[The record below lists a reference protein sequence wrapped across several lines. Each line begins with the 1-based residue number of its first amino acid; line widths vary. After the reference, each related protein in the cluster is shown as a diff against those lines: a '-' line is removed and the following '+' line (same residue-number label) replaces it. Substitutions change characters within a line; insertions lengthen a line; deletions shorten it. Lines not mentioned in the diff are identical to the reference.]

1 MCSSRPEVPGVGP
14 SDFDPVTFLQA
25 SLFVSKLFL
34 LRLRLRTLGL
44 CLRKN
49 ITHPAI
55 HQVFGFSSS
64 RWAANYRVMQ
74 IARQEVSQEILV
86 MQRSL
91 PCLMTSIFGTNFAT
105 HPSYVFLS
113 KSAHL
118 LLESSWKLIISSA
131 TAEKRVN
138 QSPALEPPLNLS
150 DTTLSAH
157 AESVLSRGPKFA
169 PAYEPS
175 RIDQPAA
182 VHQVASKIPE
192 PERQDF
198 LATGSRVVCRYG
210 RAPPSKLDFLE
221 VVDELRRSELKL
233 LEADK
238 TGVFVVMT
246 AGDFNNRLGAVLDKN
261 FTKMKSRP
269 SGSLRTEAKTI
280 CKANE
285 LTFLLNKLSKPSDQY
300 LRVFFTAKTHKQ
312 NTPFRGIV
320 SESGCWQRHLAL
332 FLQKHLTAVP
342 LDQPFRVG
350 CSLEVLPYLR
360 ELHSAGPDVAMFS
373 LDVTDMFYSLD
384 VVVLMDCIEQA
395 VTQSGVAKFQNST
408 GITLE
413 AFLQLVDVYLR
424 STLVEHQGNIYR
436 QKSGVCIGSCLAP
449 VLSEFY
455 MSSVDLAV
463 ERELGVEAPG
473 TKVFRFVDD
482 YLVLHTAGTTSAS
495 IERVF
500 STHSQGLKFT
510 SEDPSDGELQF
521 LDLRLHT
528 NPNGLC
534 WGFQQRTKKPVL
546 PFGSNHSKTVK
557 SGIVRSLLSSSRT
570 KSCSHF
576 SQTSLTAQIC
586 RLRKAGYPRDLL
598 VTSLKSLI
606 SQPHPDRARPPRPK
620 KFAVIPYHHSTSH
633 RLRAA
638 ARRYDVDVAL
648 SCRFRLGSMCRLV
661 NDPQRRSRAGCAKKH
676 KTPFISCATGRVYSI
691 PLSCGAEYIG
701 QTGRCVN
708 DRLGEHDR
716 EIKKGD
722 IESQHPFLR
731 HRGACSSCEPRFH
744 NARILG
750 SHRDRYGREI
760 IEAYAMQQASQNISS
775 PSLVLSEREAA
786 YLRPQ
791 LAALTRARGALA
803 P

>member
-1 MCSSRPEVPGVGP
+1 M
-14 SDFDPVTFLQA
+14 
-25 SLFVSKLFL
+25 FL

-175 RIDQPAA
+175 RIDQLAA

-285 LTFLLNKLSKPSDQY
+285 LTFLLNKLSKPSD
-300 LRVFFTAKTHKQ
+300 
-312 NTPFRGIV
+312 
-320 SESGCWQRHLAL
+320 
-332 FLQKHLTAVP
+332 
-342 LDQPFRVG
+342 
-350 CSLEVLPYLR
+350 
-360 ELHSAGPDVAMFS
+360 
-373 LDVTDMFYSLD
+373 
-384 VVVLMDCIEQA
+384 
-395 VTQSGVAKFQNST
+395 
-408 GITLE
+408 
-413 AFLQLVDVYLR
+413 
-424 STLVEHQGNIYR
+424 
-436 QKSGVCIGSCLAP
+436 
-449 VLSEFY
+449 
-455 MSSVDLAV
+455 
-463 ERELGVEAPG
+463 
-473 TKVFRFVDD
+473 
-482 YLVLHTAGTTSAS
+482 
-495 IERVF
+495 
-500 STHSQGLKFT
+500 
-510 SEDPSDGELQF
+510 
-521 LDLRLHT
+521 
-528 NPNGLC
+528 
-534 WGFQQRTKKPVL
+534 
-546 PFGSNHSKTVK
+546 
-557 SGIVRSLLSSSRT
+557 
-570 KSCSHF
+570 
-576 SQTSLTAQIC
+576 
-586 RLRKAGYPRDLL
+586 
-598 VTSLKSLI
+598 
-606 SQPHPDRARPPRPK
+606 
-620 KFAVIPYHHSTSH
+620 
-633 RLRAA
+633 
-638 ARRYDVDVAL
+638 
-648 SCRFRLGSMCRLV
+648 
-661 NDPQRRSRAGCAKKH
+661 
-676 KTPFISCATGRVYSI
+676 
-691 PLSCGAEYIG
+691 
-701 QTGRCVN
+701 
-708 DRLGEHDR
+708 
-716 EIKKGD
+716 
-722 IESQHPFLR
+722 
-731 HRGACSSCEPRFH
+731 
-744 NARILG
+744 
-750 SHRDRYGREI
+750 
-760 IEAYAMQQASQNISS
+760 
-775 PSLVLSEREAA
+775 
-786 YLRPQ
+786 
-791 LAALTRARGALA
+791 
-803 P
+803 